1 MAGCTKAGRKKKS
14 APNARYISGNVQAV
28 NKVKKAK
35 RVAKFLAKK
44 ATRPPFADGT
54 ARTKRREAWLKWRA
68 TQTVGSKYESF
79 TFQEFEKAGF
89 V

>member
-1 MAGCTKAGRKKKS
+1 MAGCTKAGRQKKRGT
-14 APNARYISGNVQAV
+14 NARYISGNMQAV
-28 NKVKKAK
+28 NKAKKAA

-44 ATRPPFADGT
+44 AARPPFAEGT
-54 ARTKRREAWLKWRA
+54 ARTKRRESWLKWRA
-68 TQTVGSKYESF
+68 NQTTGSKYETF